1 MDSDVSFA
9 KTAVQDACEAHD
21 SGESSPVSTS
31 SEPCETPRHAAL
43 EACQPFHE
51 EKTPNAILNIRDN
64 LVAHCAEATPS
75 ETIDIVIRCR
85 DDATLQALKRT
96 YPTLAKAK
104 GVHRLAGAVRCKE
117 LLPLLQAPPEGV
129 LSFHRKTVVRLYNN
143 AATSARFL
151 GTDATHGLGAYGL
164 NGRGEIVSVLDT
176 GISTGDAR
184 NNFHFDL
191 KPALYGM
198 VAEPSASSDIP
209 VDVNGH
215 GTHVCGSVV
224 SQGEEGNEK
233 TRAGATGA
241 ALFAQGFY
249 DANLRGPNL
258 MWDPGLHYERAR
270 LVGAKILSNSWG
282 TVPFA
287 FGTVTYDEPAMA
299 VDAFVWNNP
308 EALVCFAVG
317 NEGNDKDSDGRAD
330 ASTALSSEIY
340 AKNALVVGAQES
352 YRTDDPYTNNDLFE
366 LTLKHKGL
374 ANDYITRPF
383 DGKHDGM
390 ALFSSRGPLS
400 DGRIAPMLVAPG
412 TGIVSTGIKNCVAK
426 ATMSGTSMATPHVA
440 ASAAIFR
447 QYLREY
453 QQLPNPTAAL
463 MRAGLILCAESL
475 YPGQYGTENPE
486 VPETSPNSVE
496 GWGALRLGKHLA
508 GIQKD
513 GSKTTPQTLGF
524 HDAITLNTAHETKTF
539 TFTTNAIGE
548 VRAVL
553 SWIDY
558 HDIYKDP
565 VTKVFEPLYN
575 DYDLTVQAP
584 NGERYT
590 LNDHRNP
597 IERICIP
604 NAPIGTYTL
613 TVSASRIAKTGS
625 GNLAAIAWCAPT
637 AQPPPTLTRIASQ
650 PTSEKTTTLTVK
662 LPAGV
667 TAYKDYPIWPA
678 PGEHIL
684 PRGEKIEPFAGP
696 RLAVAYNEW
705 KNESAHV
712 LSHLAGWILF
722 DAQGRPVRQ
731 HFPTFESVLAKP
743 YDYEWTGGV
752 LRPMQT
758 LKGLAQ
764 RPEAPVVLED
774 EAYTLQWYETFPGYG
789 LRLK

>member
-1 MDSDVSFA
+1 
-9 KTAVQDACEAHD
+9 
-21 SGESSPVSTS
+21 
-31 SEPCETPRHAAL
+31 
-43 EACQPFHE
+43 
-51 EKTPNAILNIRDN
+51 
-64 LVAHCAEATPS
+64 
-75 ETIDIVIRCR
+75 
-85 DDATLQALKRT
+85 
-96 YPTLAKAK
+96 
-104 GVHRLAGAVRCKE
+104 
-117 LLPLLQAPPEGV
+117 LQAPPAGV

-151 GTDATHGLGAYGL
+151 GTDATHGLGTYGL
-164 NGRGEIVSVLDT
+164 DGRGEIVAVLDT
-176 GISTGDAR
+176 GISTGDAHY
-184 NNFHFDL
+184 NFHFDL

-224 SQGEEGNEK
+224 SQGEVNEK

-249 DANLRGPNL
+249 NTKYQGPNL

-270 LVGAKILSNSWG
+270 LVGAKVLSNSWG
-282 TVPFA
+282 TAPFA
-287 FGTVTYDEPAMA
+287 FSTVTYDEPAMA

-317 NEGNDKDSDGRAD
+317 NEGNDKDNDGRAD
-330 ASTALSSEIY
+330 ASTVLSSESY

-366 LTLKHKGL
+366 YTLKHEGL

-412 TGIVSTGIKNCVAK
+412 TRIVSTGKSNYVAI

-475 YPGQYGTENPE
+475 YPGQYGAENPE
-486 VPETSPNSVE
+486 VPEMSPNSVE
-496 GWGALRLGKHLA
+496 GWGALRLGKYLA

-524 HDAITLNTAHETKTF
+524 HDAITLNTARETKTF
-539 TFTTNAIGE
+539 AVTTNAIGE
-548 VRAVL
+548 VRVVL
-553 SWIDY
+553 SWLDY
-558 HDIYKDP
+558 YD
-565 VTKVFEPLYN
+565 VSSSGPLCN
-575 DYDLTVQAP
+575 DYNLTVRAP
-584 NGERYT
+584 NGKSYT
-590 LNDHRNP
+590 INDHVNP
-597 IERICIP
+597 IERITIP

-613 TVSASRIAKTGS
+613 TVSATRIEKTGK

-650 PTSEKTTTLTVK
+650 PTSDKTTTLTVK

-667 TAYKDYPIWPA
+667 AAYKDYPVWPA
-678 PGEHIL
+678 PGTHTL
-684 PRGEKIEPFAGP
+684 PFGETLAPFAGP
-696 RLAVAYNEW
+696 CLDIRYNEW
-705 KNESAHV
+705 GDESEHV

-722 DAQGRPVRQ
+722 DSKGRPVRQ

-764 RPEAPVVLED
+764 RPETPVVLED